1 MTTRTILSAL
11 IVAGTL
17 MVAGCGGDDDSSGTS
32 GSRAAGNGTDRAFVA
47 DMVPHHQ
54 SAVEMAKI
62 AQERGKSTFVKQ
74 LASDIIKTQT
84 DEIATLRSEDEGLET
99 AGVKKGS
106 LGVPEH
112 MKGMDADMA
121 KLKTADPFDPAFM
134 EMMITHHEGAI
145 EMAKVELD
153 KGRDPELR
161 TLAGD
166 IIDAQQREIAEM
178 RKQLGDEASS
188 DDGMEDESHGSG
200 HSG

>member
-1 MTTRTILSAL
+1 MREAVSAIALRRQIIRRRRHLTTMAAVLATAL
-11 IVAGTL
+11 AL
-17 MVAGCGGDDDSSGTS
+17 
-32 GSRAAGNGTDRAFVA
+32 
-47 DMVPHHQ
+47 
-54 SAVEMAKI
+54 AV
-62 AQERGKSTFVKQ
+62 R
-74 LASDIIKTQT
+74 
-84 DEIATLRSEDEGLET
+84 
-99 AGVKKGS
+99 
-106 LGVPEH
+106 H
-112 MKGMDADMA
+112 
-121 KLKTADPFDPAFM
+121 TADPFDPAFM

>member
-1 MTTRTILSAL
+1 MTIRTFLPAL
-11 IVAGTL
+11 VAAGVL
-17 MVAGCGGDDDSSGTS
+17 LAAGCGDDDSSGDS
-32 GSRAAGNGTDRAFVA
+32 ASSAAGNGTDRAFVG

-62 AQERGKSTFVKQ
+62 AQERGQSTFVKQ

-112 MKGMDADMA
+112 MKGMDGDMA

-134 EMMITHHEGAI
+134 EMMITHHEGAL
-145 EMAKVELD
+145 EMAKAELK
-153 KGRDPELR
+153 KGKDPELKA
-161 TLAGD
+161 LAQE
-166 IIDAQQREIAEM
+166 IIEAQQREIAEM
-178 RKQLGDEASS
+178 RKQLGGAGSS
-188 DDGMEDESHGSG
+188 DDSTDDESHGSG